1 MKKLTVIHL
10 TAVLSLCL
18 ASCEVHAFN
27 QTFEAPWWLI
37 AIPYALFV
45 IAVTYFAGRHIAS
58 IKYVCPHCGKRFYP
72 KPWAAAF
79 SMHVNDLRVF
89 RCPHCKEKNLCNPSY
104 DQTREL

>member
-1 MKKLTVIHL
+1 MKRIFVFGSFVLLSVCLT
-10 TAVLSLCL
+10 
-18 ASCEVHAFN
+18 SCEVHAFGHS
-27 QTFEAPWWLI
+27 FEAPWWFI

-72 KPWAAAF
+72 KLWAAVF